1 MISVVVGLIDKFFCE
16 KFMKRDFVALEKAK
30 KLKIVICPDVIRFAR
45 FYRKF
50 HGINWPGEMRC
61 TVTIVNF
68 TG

>member
-1 MISVVVGLIDKFFCE
+1 
-16 KFMKRDFVALEKAK
+16 MKRGLAALYKAK
-30 KLKIVICPDVIRFAR
+30 KLKIVICAYVIRFSR